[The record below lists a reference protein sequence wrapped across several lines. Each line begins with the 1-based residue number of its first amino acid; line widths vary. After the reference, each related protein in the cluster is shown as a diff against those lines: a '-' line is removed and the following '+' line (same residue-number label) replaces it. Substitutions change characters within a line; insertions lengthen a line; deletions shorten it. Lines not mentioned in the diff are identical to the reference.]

1 MVHLVRP
8 LALCVAGAALALA
21 ACSDPTRPPSAL
33 PSFAES
39 PPPTAPA
46 VFARYVALG
55 TSNSM
60 GVQSAGIFA
69 AGQQA
74 AWPAQLAAR
83 VTGVSFALPLVQDP
97 GCNPPLVAP
106 LVTDVALIAAFGAA
120 SAGSGLVERVMTT
133 CAPLQDSI
141 TLPTNN
147 VAISGAN
154 VHDALFNT
162 TDSAMAQSPRVGTLY
177 SRVLAPGET
186 QVTAMLAQ
194 HPTFVSVEL
203 AANEVLPASRGDV
216 SAMTPYAEWER
227 DYDSVLT
234 AVRST
239 GARAVLVGLPNDAAN
254 FPSIRSAREF
264 FDQWPEL
271 LRIGIVVSPACASS
285 SNYLFI
291 PGYLLT
297 LLSHAPAIATC
308 ADVPGTADNVLTP
321 DDVRVINSRMA
332 EMNAHMQAKANESGY
347 AYFALGAVYDLP
359 KPAFSVHD
367 LFFSETPFGPNI
379 SLDGVHPS
387 TLGQTI
393 LADSAAQAIDAR
405 YGLGIPTVVP

>member
-1 MVHLVRP
+1 MMCRILP
-8 LALCVAGAALALA
+8 LAGAALALA
-21 ACSDPTRPPSAL
+21 ACSDPTRPTSASSTVDASSPL
-33 PSFAES
+33 AAES
-39 PPPTAPA
+39 

-60 GVQSAGIFA
+60 GVQSAGISA
-69 AGQQA
+69 AGQRT

-83 VTGVSFALPLVQDP
+83 LPGVSFSLPLVRDP

-106 LVTDVALIAAFGAA
+106 LAADLALVATFGGAD
-120 SAGSGLVERVMTT
+120 AGNDLVQSVMTT
-133 CAPLQDSI
+133 CEPLQDGI
-141 TLPTNN
+141 TLPTNS

-154 VHDALFNT
+154 VHDALFT
-162 TDSAMAQSPRVGTLY
+162 TPESAMVRSTRVGTLY

-216 SAMTPYAEWER
+216 SAMTPYADWAR
-227 DYDSVLT
+227 DYDSVLA

-239 GARAVLVGLPNDAAN
+239 GARAVLVGLPADAAN
-254 FPSIRSAREF
+254 FPSIRRASEL
-264 FDQWPEL
+264 FDERAAL
-271 LRIGIVVSPACASS
+271 LRFGIAVSPACASS

-297 LLSHAPAIATC
+297 LLSRAPTIATC
-308 ADVPGTADNVLTP
+308 ADVPGTDDFVLTP
-321 DDVRVINSRMA
+321 DDMNEIDARMA
-332 EMNAHMQAKANESGY
+332 QMNAHIQAKANEGGY
-347 AYFALGAVYDLP
+347 AHFTLGAVYDLP

-367 LFFSETPFGPNI
+367 LFFSNTPFGPDI

-387 TLGQTI
+387 ASGQTI

-405 YGLGIPTVVP
+405 YGFAIP